1 MRRPGGADEESGAQ
15 LVTAAD
21 GRGADPGDGRISTP
35 RAARGPAWSAAAAAT
50 PALPPL
56 AADRGP
62 AVPDWSEVV
71 EHFREGLV
79 VCDAD
84 GVVRHVSPVAERL
97 VPEVTAGELLAAAG
111 VVIAGVS

>member
-1 MRRPGGADEESGAQ
+1 M
-15 LVTAAD
+15 TAAD
-21 GRGADPGDGRISTP
+21 VRGADPGDGRISTP
-35 RAARGPAWSAAAAAT
+35 SAARVPAWSAAAAAT

-79 VCDAD
+79 
-84 GVVRHVSPVAERL
+84 
-97 VPEVTAGELLAAAG
+97 
-111 VVIAGVS
+111 